1 MLAYGVVGD
10 LVDEFLR
17 MSETTSLDLIYN
29 FCKAVIVVFST
40 VYLRE
45 PTFKD
50 TARLLSINEARGFRK
65 LLEVLIACICY
76 IIFPDLQ

>member
-1 MLAYGVVGD
+1 MPPVRLASLPIKHVQLFACLHMEFVGD
-10 LVDEFLR
+10 LVDEF
-17 MSETTSLDLIYN
+17 
-29 FCKAVIVVFST
+29 

-45 PTFKD
+45 PTFED

-76 IIFPDLQ
+76 IIFLDLQ